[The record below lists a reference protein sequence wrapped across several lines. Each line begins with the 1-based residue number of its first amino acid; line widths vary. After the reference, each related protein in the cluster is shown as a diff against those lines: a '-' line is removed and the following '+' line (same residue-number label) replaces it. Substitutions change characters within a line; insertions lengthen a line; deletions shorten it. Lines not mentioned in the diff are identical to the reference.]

1 MSAPSWGVLPR
12 TTANDTRTVGRTV
25 LIVADVDGTILDG
38 HGRTPLAPAEFRAR
52 LRRIAV
58 SQEAT
63 CTVALASSRT
73 LAELVV
79 LQRGLGMSGPC
90 IAEDGAILAIDAE
103 DVTAASLRGT
113 EVSRWRAGRRLL
125 HLWHLGE
132 SADALRAAFGAL
144 IAPYQLDTTDL
155 AAMRALGFR
164 SRASVRRA
172 LVERRASV
180 LLDLARSDPAA
191 FSAVREAAAGSRAHL
206 HCGGRWHTL
215 TRGAGKGAAT
225 SLLRR
230 LLVADAA
237 GSLRVV
243 GIGNEE
249 NDATLLASADVGFA
263 IRNPAGGVHPALASV
278 DGAIPLT
285 AEGTAGFV
293 EMLDRLADMP
303 LFEEARR

>member
-1 MSAPSWGVLPR
+1 MSAPSWGILPR
-12 TTANDTRTVGRTV
+12 TTNDTRTVQRTV

-38 HGRTPLAPAEFRAR
+38 EGRTPLALGEFRLR
-52 LRRIAV
+52 LRRIEGA
-58 SQEAT
+58 QAAA

-79 LQRGLGMSGPC
+79 LQRGLGMRGPC
-90 IAEDGAILAIDAE
+90 IAEDGAVLAIDTD
-103 DVTAASLRGT
+103 DVPPAAVRGT
-113 EVSRWRAGRRLL
+113 EVSTWRAGRRTL
-125 HLWHLGE
+125 HLWNLGE
-132 SADALRAAFGAL
+132 SADALRAAFGEL
-144 IAPYQLDTTDL
+144 IAPYQLDTRDM
-155 AAMRALGFR
+155 AAMSALGFR

-180 LLDLARSDPAA
+180 LLNLAHSDPRA
-191 FSAVREAAAGSRAHL
+191 FSAVREAAAGARAHL

-230 LLVADAA
+230 LLVADA
-237 GSLRVV
+237 GGILRVV

-249 NDATLLASADVGFA
+249 NDATLLANADVGFA
-263 IRNPAGGVHPALASV
+263 IRNPVGGVHPALASV
-278 DGAIPLT
+278 DGTIPLT
-285 AEGTAGFV
+285 ATGTAGFV

-303 LFEEARR
+303 LFEEAVR